1 MLGVTLSLSRRKK
14 FLLQFQK
21 YRQRHK
27 FLTWR
32 HKQMKLKIE
41 LTVEEINQVL
51 QTLDQMPY
59 RQVVTLIENI
69 KQQALSQ
76 MEPEIG
82 KPDPT

>member
-1 MLGVTLSLSRRKK
+1 
-14 FLLQFQK
+14 
-21 YRQRHK
+21 
-27 FLTWR
+27 
-32 HKQMKLKIE
+32 MKLTIE
-41 LTVEEINQVL
+41 LTVDEINQIL